1 MLKNLLAGGGSFF
14 GVSDAPS
21 PYEVRKNAKIPVFGN
36 GSIAASSSAA
46 GPLEAAGDTA
56 QGEID
61 FEKQR
66 EPKMRIA
73 PERRAIQPE
82 PQERRRLLDRPA
94 RNGSRRLTQAE
105 MSLDQVK
112 PIRNDLSDSDLEL
125 APRRAARSSEG
136 DLNPFAPR
144 PIAAMGR
151 PTHEKSGFGAR
162 VAQWFRFLK
171 RARS

>member
-14 GVSDAPS
+14 GVSDSPS
-21 PYEVRKNAKIPVFGN
+21 PYELRKDAKIPVFGN
-36 GSIAASSSAA
+36 SGVPGSSGAEASPEGAAP
-46 GPLEAAGDTA
+46 GA

-66 EPKMRIA
+66 EPKMRLT
-73 PERRAIQPE
+73 PERRAIQAE
-82 PQERRRLLDRPA
+82 PPERRRLLDRPA
-94 RNGSRRLTQAE
+94 RNGARRLTQAE

-144 PIAAMGR
+144 PIAAIGR

-171 RARS
+171 RSRS